1 MKVSTNLSNEEMEK
15 AILADRIKDGM
26 VICFDCD
33 GTGVNEEI
41 DDKCNMC
48 AGEGYIY
55 HKD

>member
-1 MKVSTNLSNEEMEK
+1 MKVSTNLSNEEKEK

-26 VICFDCD
+26 VICFDCN
-33 GTGVNEEI
+33 GTGINEEI

-48 AGEGYIY
+48 AGEGYVY